1 MQLRRAVEICN
12 NNDNDNVTL
21 YYYNKPVK
29 LVSVDNNIGTA
40 YVKALNDDSQFEVNL
55 ESLHENEKNKL

>member
-40 YVKALNDDSQFEVNL
+40 YVKALNDDAQFEVNL
-55 ESLHENEKNKL
+55 ESLHENENK

>member
-55 ESLHENEKNKL
+55 ESLHENENR

>member
-1 MQLRRAVEICN
+1 MQLRRAAEICN
-12 NNDNDNVTL
+12 NNENNNITL

-40 YVKALNDDSQFEVNL
+40 YVKSLNDDLKFEVDL
-55 ESLHENEKNKL
+55 ESLHENEK

>member
-1 MQLRRAVEICN
+1 MQLRRAAEICN
-12 NNDNDNVTL
+12 NNENNNITL

-40 YVKALNDDSQFEVNL
+40 YFKSLNDDSKFEVDL
-55 ESLHENEKNKL
+55 ESLHENEK

>member
-21 YYYNKPVK
+21 YHYNKPVK

-55 ESLHENEKNKL
+55 ESLHENENK

>member
-12 NNDNDNVTL
+12 NNEKDNVTL

-40 YVKALNDDSQFEVNL
+40 HVKSLNDDSQFEVEL
-55 ESLHENEKNKL
+55 ESLHENKNL

>member
-29 LVSVDNNIGTA
+29 LVSVDSNIGTA

-55 ESLHENEKNKL
+55 ESLHENEKK

>member
-1 MQLRRAVEICN
+1 MQLRRAAEICN
-12 NNDNDNVTL
+12 NNENDNVTL

-40 YVKALNDDSQFEVNL
+40 YVKSLNDNSKFEVNL
-55 ESLHENEKNKL
+55 EALHEKEN

>member
-55 ESLHENEKNKL
+55 ESIHENEKK

>member
-55 ESLHENEKNKL
+55 ESLHENEKK

>member
-1 MQLRRAVEICN
+1 MQLRRAAEICN
-12 NNDNDNVTL
+12 NNENNNITL

-40 YVKALNDDSQFEVNL
+40 YVQALNDDSKFEVDL
-55 ESLHENEKNKL
+55 ESLHENEK

>member
-55 ESLHENEKNKL
+55 EALHENEKK

>member
-12 NNDNDNVTL
+12 KNDNDNVTL

-55 ESLHENEKNKL
+55 ESLHENEKK

>member
-21 YYYNKPVK
+21 YYYDKPVK

-55 ESLHENEKNKL
+55 EALHEDENK

>member
-1 MQLRRAVEICN
+1 MQLRRAAEICN
-12 NNDNDNVTL
+12 NNENNNITL

-40 YVKALNDDSQFEVNL
+40 YVKALNDDSKFEVDL
-55 ESLHENEKNKL
+55 ESLHENEK

>member
-1 MQLRRAVEICN
+1 MQLRRAAEICN

-55 ESLHENEKNKL
+55 ESLHENEKK

>member
-55 ESLHENEKNKL
+55 ESLHENENK

>member
-12 NNDNDNVTL
+12 KNDNDNVTL

-55 ESLHENEKNKL
+55 ESLHENENK

>member
-12 NNDNDNVTL
+12 NNDNDSVTL

-55 ESLHENEKNKL
+55 ESLHENEKK

>member
-40 YVKALNDDSQFEVNL
+40 YVKALNDDSKFEVNL
-55 ESLHENEKNKL
+55 ESLHENENK

>member
-1 MQLRRAVEICN
+1 MQLRRAAEICN
-12 NNDNDNVTL
+12 NNENNNITL

-40 YVKALNDDSQFEVNL
+40 YVKSLMMIRNL
-55 ESLHENEKNKL
+55 KLI

>member
-1 MQLRRAVEICN
+1 MQLRRAAEICN
-12 NNDNDNVTL
+12 NNENNDITL

-40 YVKALNDDSQFEVNL
+40 YVKALNDDSKFEVDL
-55 ESLHENEKNKL
+55 ESLHENEK